1 MPAAIDAIVHFIPV
15 IFLVVLV
22 HELGHFI
29 AAKAMGIR
37 VERFSIGFPPK
48 LIGKKYG
55 ETEYC
60 ISAVP
65 LGGYVK
71 MSGMIDESL
80 DGEKTITGAPYEF
93 QSKSTPAKILVI
105 CAGVLMN
112 FVLAFAIYTGVTAIR
127 GVGESRDPIVGEL
140 QPDYPAVEAGIQAGD
155 EILTVEGKSVATWN
169 DLVDEIHSR
178 PDMATKL
185 TVRREGEI
193 LDFEVTP
200 KLGSIPED
208 GELVDV
214 GLIGIFPK
222 PFYRPASFVE
232 SITTGWA
239 WTKGSMS
246 LVITS
251 VRLLVT
257 GKASLKDLSGP
268 VGIAKMSA
276 QSAKAGFLNLLA
288 FVALISI
295 NIGFLNILPIP
306 ALDGGHL
313 IMVLWE
319 AVVRRPI
326 SNRVKLA
333 IQQVGMVFILLL
345 MALIIFNDFTK

>member
-1 MPAAIDAIVHFIPV
+1 MPGAIDAIIHFIPV
-15 IFLVVLV
+15 IFIVVLV

-48 LIGKKYG
+48 LIGKTFG

-60 ISAVP
+60 ISAIP

-80 DGEKTITGAPYEF
+80 DGEKSITGAPFEF

-105 CAGVLMN
+105 CAGVIMN
-112 FVLAFAIYTGVTAIR
+112 FILAFVIYTGVTAIR
-127 GVGESRDPIVGEL
+127 GVGDTGGPIVGEL
-140 QPDYPAVEAGIQAGD
+140 QPDFPAMEAGLQAGD
-155 EILTVEGKSVATWN
+155 EIVEVEGQSVATWG
-169 DLVDEIHSR
+169 DLVDVIHAR
-178 PDMATKL
+178 PEMATQL
-185 TVRREGEI
+185 VVQRGEET
-193 LDFEVTP
+193 LNFEVTP
-200 KLGSIPED
+200 QKGKIPLEGD
-208 GELVDV
+208 FVEV
-214 GLIGIFPK
+214 GLIGIAPQLF
-222 PFYRPASFVE
+222 FRPASFGEAISSGYATTIYYMKYAVT
-232 SITTGWA
+232 SI
-239 WTKGSMS
+239 
-246 LVITS
+246 
-251 VRLLVT
+251 RLLVT
-257 GKASLKDLSGP
+257 GQASIKDLSGP

-276 QSAKAGFLNLLA
+276 QSAKGGILSLLGFIA
-288 FVALISI
+288 FISI

-319 AVVRRPI
+319 AVARRPI

-345 MALIIFNDFTK
+345 MAFIIFNDFTK